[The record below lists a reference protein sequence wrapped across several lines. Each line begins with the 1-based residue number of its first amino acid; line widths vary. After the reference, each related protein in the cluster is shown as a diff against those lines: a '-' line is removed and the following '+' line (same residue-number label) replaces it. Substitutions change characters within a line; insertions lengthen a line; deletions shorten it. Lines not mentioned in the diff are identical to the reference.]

1 MTSAGKTKMM
11 VAGIMLMA
19 ALFGLVGGVAYV
31 NADGHKKSISNED
44 IIQYQDARKHHGKLV
59 DVEAIKSK
67 IQEALDGGE
76 ITQEE
81 AEAKLES
88 LYKGKDF
95 PGKYLEKPQ

>member
-44 IIQYQDARKHHGKLV
+44 LIQYQDARKHHGKLV

-67 IQEALDGGE
+67 IQEALDGEE

-81 AEAKLES
+81 AEAKLER
-88 LYKGKDF
+88 LDKGKDF
-95 PGKYLEKPQ
+95 AGKYPEKTQ